1 MKYCSLLFIVSAV
14 ALNLSAASTN
24 LLSNGS
30 FEPGFSPW
38 QLWYNELGI
47 GSAGQVVKGNAVH
60 GDRAVEVTAAAN
72 SGILLSSEPVSFV
85 PGRTYTL
92 SAFVRGTPGDRL
104 AAEFVGIENVN
115 RWFPAVRVSAVV
127 VLTDEWQRI
136 SVSGSLPE
144 TELNRCFVFFRPE
157 KNQACTF
164 AVDGVQ
170 LCEGDRDIPVPGE
183 TAQFSFFFGENPNDV
198 LNRKGGIYG
207 FEEPVVIG
215 GAVCNPRGGSVW
227 CELLD
232 VDGQNLFSKQ
242 IALHPDEKQHAA
254 FRTVITGQPLG
265 WYRVILKLL
274 DATGNV
280 VGEQWS
286 SFVRIP
292 DRNGSDPE
300 TSPFGV
306 CVLGNPDV
314 ELSRAAAIGVKHVR
328 MHDCGF
334 LWKDIFP
341 RVNGDPD
348 WKADGVVRKM
358 ADYGLVPFAYTG
370 QGNLPPDRCS
380 EQNPSVP
387 RDLSQYQRYWEAI
400 TSHYRGQMPAFEVE
414 NEPYFRMNA
423 EEYLGML
430 ETAYQGAKAGNP
442 DGMVA
447 GVCGDPFG
455 DAGFIH
461 NVLAEGGAQYMD
473 ALAIHVYV
481 SPEAP
486 EWRLADVLKNV
497 RKEFNEAGGSGK
509 PVWLTEAGYKSSER
523 DDIPQRKPKSRSLFV
538 SLKQC
543 AAYLVRTHMLTLGC
557 GIDRLYWFSMATPGP
572 FVYPWSMNE
581 PGTHYGPKPVVAA
594 YAAMTKQLGASVFQR
609 RAVSGSGNYAY
620 CFSGASGETAV
631 IWSVQDAEGTL
642 PVRAAGAGVLD
653 LYGNPVDVESRG
665 DVRFIPLSEQ
675 AHYVTSAGPVEPLRV
690 VEIRSPETWDMAGSV
705 LPLSVAVSNFTDE
718 VIEGAWK
725 WDLPPGWTDISE
737 VSEIR
742 VAPEESRTLEMK
754 IQIPEEDRDGV
765 LKQILSGRLIWE
777 DGPALSASA
786 MLEYIRQPVPVAHD
800 IWLEAELP
808 AQANFDVHPEHL
820 EAAFGG
826 AIVKL
831 DTRTLPP
838 GSEKFELVY
847 HLTVEQEG
855 EYEISAASLP
865 AGLPWSSPLQWKMDD
880 SPFHQVVT
888 EPSGLNSYS
897 PSLLNPKL
905 KLYFFKWGNVR
916 LTSGNHILTVAVKD
930 RRRMDDKLVAQLD
943 AVCLRK
949 LK

>member
-1 MKYCSLLFIVSAV
+1 MKYCSSFFIVSAV

-47 GSAGQVVKGNAVH
+47 GSAGKIVKNNAAH
-60 GDRAVEVTAAAN
+60 GDRAVEVTASAN
-72 SGILLSSEPVSFV
+72 SGLLLSSEPVSFV

-92 SAFVRGTPGDRL
+92 SAFVRGTPGVRL
-104 AAEFVGIENVN
+104 TAEFVGIENVN
-115 RWFPAVRVSAVV
+115 RWFPAVRVSTGIA
-127 VLTDEWQRI
+127 LTDEWQRI

-170 LCEGDRDIPVPGE
+170 LCEGDREIPVPGE
-183 TAQFSFFFGENPNDV
+183 TAQFSFFFGESPDDV

-207 FEEPVVIG
+207 LEEPVMIG
-215 GAVCNPRGGSVW
+215 GAVCNPGGGSVR
-227 CELLD
+227 CDLLD
-232 VDGQNLFSKQ
+232 VDGQNLFSEQ
-242 IALHPDEKQHAA
+242 VALQPDEKQRAVFH
-254 FRTVITGQPLG
+254 TVITGQPLG

-274 DATGNV
+274 DVNGNLV
-280 VGEQWS
+280 DEQWS
-286 SFVRIP
+286 SFVRIS

-314 ELSRAAAIGVKHVR
+314 ELSRAAAIGVRHVR

-341 RVNGDPD
+341 HVNGEPK
-348 WKADGVVRKM
+348 WKADCIVRKM
-358 ADYGLVPFAYTG
+358 ADRGLVPFVYTG
-370 QGNLPPDRCS
+370 QGSLPPDRRS

-387 RDLSQYQRYWEAI
+387 KDLTLYQRYWTEI
-400 TSHYRGQMPAFEVE
+400 TSHYRGQIPAFEVE

-430 ETAYQGAKAGNP
+430 KTAYEGAKAGNP
-442 DGMVA
+442 NGMVA

-486 EWRLADVLKNV
+486 EWRLSDVFENV
-497 RKEFNEAGGSGK
+497 RKEFDEAGGAGK

-538 SLKQC
+538 SLKQG
-543 AAYLVRTHMLTLGC
+543 AAYLVRTHMMALGC
-557 GIDRLYWFSMATPGP
+557 GIDRLYWISMATPGP

-594 YAAMTKQLGASVFQR
+594 YAAMTKQLGALNFQR
-609 RAVSGSGNYAY
+609 RAVDGSGCYAY
-620 CFSGASGETAV
+620 CFSGDSGETAV

-642 PVRAAGAGVLD
+642 PVRADGPDVFD
-653 LYGNPVDVESRG
+653 LYGNPVNVESRG
-665 DVRFIPLSEQ
+665 NVQFIPLSEQ
-675 AHYVTSAGPVEPLRV
+675 AHYVTSAGPVVPLQA
-690 VEIRSPETWDMAGSV
+690 VEIRVPKAWDMTGSV
-705 LPLSVAVSNFTDE
+705 LPLSVTVSGFLDE
-718 VIEGAWK
+718 VIDGVWR
-725 WDLPPGWTDISE
+725 WDLPPGWED
-737 VSEIR
+737 VSEASEIH
-742 VAPEESRTLEMK
+742 VVPGESRTLEMR
-754 IQIPEEDRDGV
+754 IQIPEKDREGV
-765 LKQILSGRLIWE
+765 LKKIVSGRLMWRN
-777 DGPALSASA
+777 GPALSASA
-786 MLEYIRQPVPVAHD
+786 MLEYIRQPVPIAHD
-800 IWLEAELP
+800 LWLEAELP
-808 AQANFDVHPEHL
+808 AQANFDVHPEPL

-826 AIVKL
+826 AAVRL

-838 GSEKFELVY
+838 GRDKFELVY

-855 EYEISAASLP
+855 EYEKSAASLP
-865 AGLPWSSPLQWKMDD
+865 AGLPWSSPFQWKMDD
-880 SPFHQVVT
+880 SAFHQVV
-888 EPSGLNSYS
+888 
-897 PSLLNPKL
+897 
-905 KLYFFKWGNVR
+905 
-916 LTSGNHILTVAVKD
+916 
-930 RRRMDDKLVAQLD
+930 
-943 AVCLRK
+943 
-949 LK
+949 